1 MKKEL
6 RYALKDAFE
15 PPNPIHREEFLR
27 NLPLQKKSFG
37 EFLLQQLPYIR
48 KRTWLVSCLLF
59 AVFFVSPR
67 ENWMAIPSLLPFLAL
82 IGLSLIHI

>member
-27 NLPLQKKSFG
+27 NLPLQKKALENFCCNSF
-37 EFLLQQLPYIR
+37 L
-48 KRTWLVSCLLF
+48 T
-59 AVFFVSPR
+59 
-67 ENWMAIPSLLPFLAL
+67 
-82 IGLSLIHI
+82 

>member
-37 EFLLQQLPYIR
+37 EFLLQQLPYI
-48 KRTWLVSCLLF
+48 T
-59 AVFFVSPR
+59 VFT
-67 ENWMAIPSLLPFLAL
+67 L
-82 IGLSLIHI
+82 

>member
-37 EFLLQQLPYIR
+37 EFLLQQLP
-48 KRTWLVSCLLF
+48 SFSGF
-59 AVFFVSPR
+59 ACPHVLAGSVQF
-67 ENWMAIPSLLPFLAL
+67 PSSFD
-82 IGLSLIHI
+82 GTFYRGETVCF